1 MGGGRESFLAVY
13 SFFFLSAVI
22 FFGIEMD
29 VKGDLPVV
37 CGREG
42 CHWHS
47 EARGRD
53 FGDIEVVASQK
64 ADGNLGGG
72 TMSAA
77 ARVRDIYIYIS
88 RSKAAAVTYE
98 EIEQKDKKYRSN
110 LSGLVRSWE
119 TVGDG
124 ECCHAHGHAES
135 AKHEELAASKAID
148 GEEGD
153 E

>member
-1 MGGGRESFLAVY
+1 MGGGRESFLAAY
-13 SFFFLSAVI
+13 SSFFFLSAVI
-22 FFGIEMD
+22 FGIEMD

-53 FGDIEVVASQK
+53 FGDIEIVAPQK

-77 ARVRDIYIYIS
+77 AQVRY
-88 RSKAAAVTYE
+88 TYRG
-98 EIEQKDKKYRSN
+98 QRLLLLTKKLN
-110 LSGLVRSWE
+110 KK
-119 TVGDG
+119 TKNTDP
-124 ECCHAHGHAES
+124 
-135 AKHEELAASKAID
+135 I
-148 GEEGD
+148 
-153 E
+153 

>member
-1 MGGGRESFLAVY
+1 M
-13 SFFFLSAVI
+13 I
-22 FFGIEMD
+22 FGIEID

-37 CGREG
+37 CRREG

-53 FGDIEVVASQK
+53 FGDIEVVAPQK

-72 TMSAA
+72 TVSAA
-77 ARVRDIYIYIS
+77 AQVRYIYIS
-88 RSKAAAVTYE
+88 RSKAAAATYE
-98 EIEQKDKKYRSN
+98 EIEQKHKKYRSN

-135 AKHEELAASKAID
+135 AEHEELAASKAID

>member
-1 MGGGRESFLAVY
+1 
-13 SFFFLSAVI
+13 
-22 FFGIEMD
+22 MD

-53 FGDIEVVASQK
+53 FSDIEIVASQK

-77 ARVRDIYIYIS
+77 ARVRVIYIY
-88 RSKAAAVTYE
+88 RGQRRLLLLT
-98 EIEQKDKKYRSN
+98 KKLN
-110 LSGLVRSWE
+110 KN
-119 TVGDG
+119 TKNTDP
-124 ECCHAHGHAES
+124 
-135 AKHEELAASKAID
+135 I
-148 GEEGD
+148 
-153 E
+153 

>member
-1 MGGGRESFLAVY
+1 
-13 SFFFLSAVI
+13 
-22 FFGIEMD
+22 MD

-53 FGDIEVVASQK
+53 FGDIEVVAPQK

-77 ARVRDIYIYIS
+77 AQVRY
-88 RSKAAAVTYE
+88 V
-98 EIEQKDKKYRSN
+98 Q
-110 LSGLVRSWE
+110 L
-119 TVGDG
+119 
-124 ECCHAHGHAES
+124 
-135 AKHEELAASKAID
+135 
-148 GEEGD
+148 
-153 E
+153 

>member
-1 MGGGRESFLAVY
+1 
-13 SFFFLSAVI
+13 
-22 FFGIEMD
+22 MD

-53 FGDIEVVASQK
+53 FGDIEIVAPQK

-77 ARVRDIYIYIS
+77 AQVRYIY
-88 RSKAAAVTYE
+88 RGQRLLLPVLT
-98 EIEQKDKKYRSN
+98 KKLN
-110 LSGLVRSWE
+110 KK
-119 TVGDG
+119 TKNTDP
-124 ECCHAHGHAES
+124 
-135 AKHEELAASKAID
+135 I
-148 GEEGD
+148 
-153 E
+153 